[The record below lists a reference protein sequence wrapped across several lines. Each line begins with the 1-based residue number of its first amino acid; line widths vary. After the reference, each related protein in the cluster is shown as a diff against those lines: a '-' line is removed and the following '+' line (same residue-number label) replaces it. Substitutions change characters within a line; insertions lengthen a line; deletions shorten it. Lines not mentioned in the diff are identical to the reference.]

1 MLVDVGFPEP
11 DIDEKVVRIQV
22 LIEELR
28 AKVLEKERQGSVY
41 LEGKDA
47 KYYLN
52 KFETQIL
59 SEYLVKYGWYINHPR
74 NDHGVNRITLSCSQ
88 NYYKEKLEK
97 AMGAP
102 PVDSKEGPHAN

>member
-11 DIDEKVVRIQV
+11 DIEVKVSRIQG

-28 AKVLEKERQGSVY
+28 AKVLEKDRVGAIY
-41 LEGKDA
+41 LEGGDT

-59 SEYLVKYGWYINHPR
+59 SEYLLKYGWSLNHNR
-74 NDHGVNRITLSCSQ
+74 NDNGTNRITLSCSTP
-88 NYYKEKLEK
+88 YYKEKLEK
-97 AMGAP
+97 ALSA
-102 PVDSKEGPHAN
+102 ANPKLDE